1 MKPTYQL
8 TARQLIVLALLTAIF
23 AASGVILYDRFGPLL
38 TGHPADAK
46 EERAKAP
53 ETALVAG
60 LTDPSVATDEK
71 NNAEVY
77 KALSPSVVNIT
88 STTYVEDWFNVYP
101 QKGTGSGSILDK
113 SGNILTNYHVIQDAQ
128 ELDVALDNGKHY
140 KARRVGADPDNDLAI
155 IRINAPASE
164 LTPIVLGD
172 SKELFVGQK
181 VLAIGNPFG
190 FDHTLTTG
198 IVSGLARPLRSEFTG
213 RLIEGGVV
221 QTDAAI
227 NPGNSGGPLLDSR
240 GRMIGINTMIYSPSG
255 ASAGIGFAVPVDTAK
270 RVISDIV
277 AYGYVRRPKLG
288 LVGVIEVDGQIA
300 QALDLPVQQGLMV
313 SQVYPGS
320 AADRA
325 GMRGGR
331 QPVRYRGRLAY
342 IGGDIITKIDGQ
354 PVRSTDDL
362 DRLVGSKNIG
372 DRVQVEVLR
381 NGSRMTL
388 SVTLTDPNAAERR
401 RT

>member
-23 AASGVILYDRFGPLL
+23 AASGVILYDRFGQSL
-38 TGHPADAK
+38 TGRPADAK
-46 EERAKAP
+46 EERAKTS

-60 LTDPSVATDEK
+60 LTDPSAATDEK

-164 LTPIVLGD
+164 LTPIMLGD

-270 RVISDIV
+270 RVINDIV